1 MNSVRMAGT
10 EARHRPPRAEL
21 RTVDMKGRLHML
33 FLIVT
38 CILFLPIVLFALS
51 NTEIVHLGL
60 WPTGYGIDAPISL
73 TILIAMALAF
83 LLGAVVVWISELSQ
97 RRRARR
103 AERTVKLLE
112 AQIEDLKARAMPPL
126 SLPPAA

>member
-1 MNSVRMAGT
+1 
-10 EARHRPPRAEL
+10 
-21 RTVDMKGRLHML
+21 ML

-38 CILFLPIVLFALS
+38 CILCLPIVLFAVS
-51 NTEIVHLGL
+51 NTEVVRLGL
-60 WPTGYGIDAPISL
+60 WPTDYGMDVPVSL
-73 TILIAMALAF
+73 AILVAMAIAF
-83 LLGAVVVWISELSQ
+83 LLGGLVVWIAELSQ

-112 AQIEDLKARAMPPL
+112 AQIEDLKARVAPSL

>member
-1 MNSVRMAGT
+1 
-10 EARHRPPRAEL
+10 
-21 RTVDMKGRLHML
+21 ML

-38 CILFLPIVLFALS
+38 CILCLPIVLFALS
-51 NTEIVHLGL
+51 NTETVHLGL
-60 WPTGYGIDAPISL
+60 WPTDYGIDAPISL

-112 AQIEDLKARAMPPL
+112 AQIEDLKARTVPSL
-126 SLPPAA
+126 SMPPAA